1 MPLTDKQI
9 KSLQPGEKAR
19 KYFDGGGMYLEVAP
33 SGGKWWR
40 LKYRFQGKD
49 KRISLGTYPAVSLKE
64 ARDAAQD
71 VKRLLREGRDP
82 SLCRRMEA
90 TVDGRTFDIV
100 ALEWLEKN
108 RPQWSDGYAEKVRS
122 RLEGPLFSALGKN
135 AISSIIAPEIL
146 ALCRSVEAGGSPYM
160 AHSTLG
166 LVSRIFRYGV
176 ACGYVQSDPCRDLRG
191 ALAPHKERH
200 MPAVTSALD
209 AGKLAA
215 RIDSYEGRYIT
226 RCAMQLLL
234 LCMCRTQEIR
244 GMRWSEISVEE
255 RLWRIPAARMK
266 SGREHLVPLSQQ
278 ALGVLESLQP
288 VSGQYAIVFPSYCRG
303 RGDTPLGK
311 NTINN
316 ALRVMGYGAGE
327 VVGHGFRSTAS
338 TLLNEL
344 GWSPDVIEAQLAHAD
359 TNKVR
364 AAYNRAAYL
373 DDRRRM
379 LQAWADYLDS
389 LKERSRRS

>member
-1 MPLTDKQI
+1 MLTW
-9 KSLQPGEKAR
+9 LQ
-19 KYFDGGGMYLEVAP
+19 
-33 SGGKWWR
+33 SGLR
-40 LKYRFQGKD
+40 
-49 KRISLGTYPAVSLKE
+49 RIGPNGS
-64 ARDAAQD
+64 
-71 VKRLLREGRDP
+71 
-82 SLCRRMEA
+82 
-90 TVDGRTFDIV
+90 
-100 ALEWLEKN
+100 N
-108 RPQWSDGYAEKVRS
+108 GYAEKVRS

-135 AISSIIAPEIL
+135 SISSIMVPEIL

-160 AHSTLG
+160 AHSTLS

-200 MPAVTSALD
+200 MPALTSALD
-209 AGKLAA
+209 AGRLAA

-226 RCAMQLLL
+226 RSPCNFCSCA
-234 LCMCRTQEIR
+234 CAEHRKYEGCAGRRSAPRINCGEFRRR
-244 GMRWSEISVEE
+244 GSKRV
-255 RLWRIPAARMK
+255 
-266 SGREHLVPLSQQ
+266 GREHLVPLSRQ
-278 ALGVLESLQP
+278 ALDVLESLQP

-303 RGDTPLGK
+303 RGDAPLGK

-338 TLLNEL
+338 TLLNEM

-379 LQAWADYLDS
+379 LQAWADYLDT
-389 LKERSRRS
+389 LKERVRRS